1 MLYVDSHFVPCALFL
16 VLLPPLTHFL
26 IQFSCLVFPSCVQL
40 PSLPFFVYIVVFS
53 LVFLSVCFHV
63 PCGFLINVPV
73 LILCGSFLDFMLQT
87 VLLLWG
93 FVFLPCVLCYSLI
106 KRLAFCYVLP
116 AFCVCIL
123 GPHHHALCSLHNL
136 QTVTPCWPTL
146 PGLLA
151 IWARLVT
158 AGFFGWDA

>member
-16 VLLPPLTHFL
+16 VLPPPHPTHFV
-26 IQFSCLVFPSCVQL
+26 IQFRCLVFPSCVQL

-63 PCGFLINVPV
+63 PCGFLINVSV

-93 FVFLPCVLCYSLI
+93 FVFLPCVLSVMSCLLSVSAFWVLI
-106 KRLAFCYVLP
+106 ITLCA
-116 AFCVCIL
+116 VCIICRL
-123 GPHHHALCSLHNL
+123 WHR
-136 QTVTPCWPTL
+136 V
-146 PGLLA
+146 GLLF
-151 IWARLVT
+151 LVYWP
-158 AGFFGWDA
+158 FGHT